1 MDQFSLFMF
10 DLSEMID
17 RSYTECDQERH
28 GQHRQDEHQ
37 IIEDEIDISP
47 FREDFALR
55 THISQYSE
63 IRT

>member
-37 IIEDEIDISP
+37 IIEDEIDVSSVGK
-47 FREDFALR
+47 DFTL
-55 THISQYSE
+55 
-63 IRT
+63 